1 MLFNYYIRGQDMTV
15 SSKVNRLRQNI
26 FLMNLNLLREKRI
39 KQEDYLRAESRNKK
53 KLPTERRWEVNP
65 FKTAS
70 LGHVMDTIAELEK
83 NEDVTVTIEGDGFE
97 LEEGLISTDVEQNYV
112 GK

>member
-53 KLPTERRWEVNP
+53 KLPT
-65 FKTAS
+65 
-70 LGHVMDTIAELEK
+70 
-83 NEDVTVTIEGDGFE
+83 
-97 LEEGLISTDVEQNYV
+97 
-112 GK
+112 